1 MPDAGRRGFKPR
13 LPGHHEIGFNPT
25 EKNRSFFLAF
35 RLEYG
40 ILTLQNSLLEDT
52 MAEEKKNEVVPV
64 TAEYEVVDQVDDQA
78 IIELMTGQTI
88 QDYVYSFKQGG
99 RTVEGLTLAGINE
112 AANRR
117 GGIQVEDVT
126 YEERDHSWIA
136 VAKATDTITGS
147 SRYGAY
153 EQAKMMGGRADPFA
167 FTKAIHKAQRNAIK
181 QLIPVP
187 VIREVLNFYLH
198 RKTQGGAASQPQ
210 ARQGKGNIATAQ
222 KAAFAIANQLD
233 APLEKKGVSKAAL
246 WNYIKRRYGVESR
259 NDMSEMQ
266 WTELAAELK
275 AAETS
280 PKLLDELCGRVK
292 QLTSA
297 SQQSEVPTPEE
308 PPAEEAAAPKT
319 EASTSQSAPF

>member
-1 MPDAGRRGFKPR
+1 
-13 LPGHHEIGFNPT
+13 
-25 EKNRSFFLAF
+25 
-35 RLEYG
+35 
-40 ILTLQNSLLEDT
+40 
-52 MAEEKKNEVVPV
+52 MAEEKKDEMVPV

-117 GGIQVEDVT
+117 GGIQIEEVN
-126 YEERDHSWIA
+126 YEEREHSWIA
-136 VAKATDTITGS
+136 IAKAVDTITGS

-153 EQAKMMGGRADPFA
+153 EQPKMTGSRPDPFA

-187 VIREVLNFYLH
+187 VIREVLNFYLN
-198 RKTQGGAASQPQ
+198 RKTGGGNATQQPQLQQGG
-210 ARQGKGNIATAQ
+210 GNIATAQ
-222 KAAFAIANQLD
+222 KAAFAIANNLE
-233 APLEKKGVSKAAL
+233 APLEGKGIGKADL
-246 WNYIKRRYGVESR
+246 WNYIKRKYGVESR

-266 WTELAAELK
+266 WTQLSAELK

-280 PKLLDELCGRVK
+280 PQLLDELCQRIK

-297 SQQSEVPTPEE
+297 AQESEVPAPEE
-308 PPAEEAAAPKT
+308 SENQETASSDGAPAKDT
-319 EASTSQSAPF
+319 QTQDSPF

>member
-1 MPDAGRRGFKPR
+1 
-13 LPGHHEIGFNPT
+13 
-25 EKNRSFFLAF
+25 
-35 RLEYG
+35 
-40 ILTLQNSLLEDT
+40 
-52 MAEEKKNEVVPV
+52 MAEEKKEEMVPV
-64 TAEYEVVDQVDDQA
+64 AAEYEVVDQVDDQA

-117 GGIQVEDVT
+117 GGIQIEEIK
-126 YEERDHSWIA
+126 YEERENSWIA
-136 VAKATDTITGS
+136 TAKAVDTITGS

-153 EQAKMMGGRADPFA
+153 EQLKMAGGRPDPFA

-198 RKTQGGAASQPQ
+198 RKSTGGNAIPQQPAPQGG
-210 ARQGKGNIATAQ
+210 GNIANAQ
-222 KAAFAIANQLD
+222 KAAFAIASNL
-233 APLEKKGVSKAAL
+233 AEPLEKKGIGKADL
-246 WNYIKRRYGVESR
+246 WDYIKRKYSVESR

-266 WTELAAELK
+266 WTQLSAELK

-280 PKLLDELCGRVK
+280 SQLLDELCERIK
-292 QLTSA
+292 QLTA
-297 SQQSEVPTPEE
+297 AFQESEVPVPEE
-308 PPAEEAAAPKT
+308 APEQAPEQETKSAGDTQPQTAQFQVPP
-319 EASTSQSAPF
+319 F

>member
-1 MPDAGRRGFKPR
+1 
-13 LPGHHEIGFNPT
+13 
-25 EKNRSFFLAF
+25 
-35 RLEYG
+35 
-40 ILTLQNSLLEDT
+40 
-52 MAEEKKNEVVPV
+52 MAEEKKDEMVPV

-117 GGIQVEDVT
+117 GGIQIEEVK
-126 YEERDHSWIA
+126 YEEREHSWLA
-136 VAKATDTITGS
+136 TAKAVDTITGS

-153 EQAKMMGGRADPFA
+153 EQAKMTGSRQDPFA

-187 VIREVLNFYLH
+187 VIREVLNFYLN
-198 RKTQGGAASQPQ
+198 RKTHTGSAAPPQ
-210 ARQGKGNIATAQ
+210 LPRAAGNIANAQ
-222 KAAFAIANQLD
+222 KAAFAIANNLEG
-233 APLEKKGVSKAAL
+233 PLEKKGIGKADL
-246 WNYIKRRYGVESR
+246 WNYIKRKYSVESR

-266 WTELAAELK
+266 WTQLSAELK

-280 PKLLDELCGRVK
+280 AKLLDELCERIK
-292 QLTSA
+292 QLTAA
-297 SQQSEVPTPEE
+297 SQESEVPTADESADSGTAASSSTQP
-308 PPAEEAAAPKT
+308 AAAPT
-319 EASTSQSAPF
+319 QEDPF

>member
-1 MPDAGRRGFKPR
+1 
-13 LPGHHEIGFNPT
+13 
-25 EKNRSFFLAF
+25 
-35 RLEYG
+35 
-40 ILTLQNSLLEDT
+40 
-52 MAEEKKNEVVPV
+52 MAEEKRNEVVPV

-126 YEERDHSWIA
+126 YEERDNSWIA

-198 RKTQGGAASQPQ
+198 RKTQGGAAAPQPRG
-210 ARQGKGNIATAQ
+210 RQGGGNIATAQ
-222 KAAFAIANQLD
+222 KAAFAIASQL
-233 APLEKKGVSKAAL
+233 ATPLEKKGISKADL

-280 PKLLDELCGRVK
+280 PKLLEDLCARIK
-292 QLTSA
+292 QLTTA

-319 EASTSQSAPF
+319 EASKSPSAPF

>member
-1 MPDAGRRGFKPR
+1 
-13 LPGHHEIGFNPT
+13 
-25 EKNRSFFLAF
+25 
-35 RLEYG
+35 
-40 ILTLQNSLLEDT
+40 
-52 MAEEKKNEVVPV
+52 MAEEKEKKDEMVPV

-117 GGIQVEDVT
+117 GGIQVEEVK
-126 YEERDHSWIA
+126 YEEQENSWIA
-136 VAKATDTITGS
+136 TAKAVDTITGS

-153 EQAKMMGGRADPFA
+153 EQPKMNGGRPDPFA

-198 RKTQGGAASQPQ
+198 RKAGSGNSRPQLPPQQGG
-210 ARQGKGNIATAQ
+210 GNIAQAQ
-222 KAAFAIANQLD
+222 KAAFAIANNL
-233 APLEKKGVSKAAL
+233 AEPLEKKGITKAAL
-246 WNYIKRRYGVESR
+246 WDYIKRKYSVESR

-266 WTELAAELK
+266 WTQLSAELK
-275 AAETS
+275 AAETA
-280 PKLLDELCGRVK
+280 PQLLNDLSERIK
-292 QLTSA
+292 QLTAAAQESD
-297 SQQSEVPTPEE
+297 VPAPEE
-308 PPAEEAAAPKT
+308 PAADQETTSSDESKEETATAEN
-319 EASTSQSAPF
+319 APF

>member
-1 MPDAGRRGFKPR
+1 
-13 LPGHHEIGFNPT
+13 
-25 EKNRSFFLAF
+25 
-35 RLEYG
+35 
-40 ILTLQNSLLEDT
+40 
-52 MAEEKKNEVVPV
+52 MAEEKKDEMVPV

-117 GGIQVEDVT
+117 GGIQIEEVK

-136 VAKATDTITGS
+136 TAKAVDTITGS

-153 EQAKMMGGRADPFA
+153 EQPKMAGSRQDPFA

-198 RKTQGGAASQPQ
+198 RKTQNANAAPQPQ
-210 ARQGKGNIATAQ
+210 LPQTGGNIANAQ
-222 KAAFAIANQLD
+222 KAAFAIANNLAD
-233 APLEKKGVSKAAL
+233 PLEKKGVTKANL
-246 WNYIKRRYGVESR
+246 WDYIKRKYSVESR
-259 NDMSEMQ
+259 NDMTEMQ
-266 WTELAAELK
+266 WTQLAAELK

-280 PKLLDELCGRVK
+280 AKLLDELCERIK
-292 QLTSA
+292 QLTAA
-297 SQQSEVPTPEE
+297 SQESEVPTPKRAETPE
-308 PPAEEAAAPKT
+308 TASDNDTQTETKQDQAPP
-319 EASTSQSAPF
+319 F